1 MDDGRADFLVV
12 GGGIAGASAAAWLAR
27 RGRTIVL
34 ERESQP
40 GYHATGRS
48 AALYTEHYGNATV
61 RALTRASGRFLKAPP
76 AGFAEHPV
84 LTPRGLL
91 FLAQP
96 GQMAALAELEK
107 QMRAAGA
114 DPRAL
119 AWPQAMARV
128 PILSPDYGAAALLDP
143 DAMDIDVHGLMQGY
157 LRSFRGAGG
166 TLVCEAEVTAL
177 DHSGGTWTATTT
189 RGRFAA
195 PVVINAAGAWADSL
209 AGLAGLPPLAVAP
222 LRRSLAIVAAPQG
235 ATVSDWPM
243 VNDVEEQFYLKPD
256 AGRLLLSPGD
266 ETPSPACDAQP
277 DDLDLAIAVDRVE
290 QATTLKVRRIL
301 QRWAGL
307 RSFAPDRTP
316 VAGFDPLAQGF
327 FWLAGQGGYGI
338 QTSAALGPFAAALAA
353 GEEPPA
359 EVIAEGADAGALSP
373 GRLR

>member
-91 FLAQP
+91 FLARP

-114 DPRAL
+114 NPRAL

-128 PILSPDYGAAALLDP
+128 PILSPDYERRRCSTP
-143 DAMDIDVHGLMQGY
+143 T
-157 LRSFRGAGG
+157 R
-166 TLVCEAEVTAL
+166 
-177 DHSGGTWTATTT
+177 WTST
-189 RGRFAA
+189 
-195 PVVINAAGAWADSL
+195 S
-209 AGLAGLPPLAVAP
+209 
-222 LRRSLAIVAAPQG
+222 
-235 ATVSDWPM
+235 TV
-243 VNDVEEQFYLKPD
+243 
-256 AGRLLLSPGD
+256 
-266 ETPSPACDAQP
+266 
-277 DDLDLAIAVDRVE
+277 
-290 QATTLKVRRIL
+290 
-301 QRWAGL
+301 
-307 RSFAPDRTP
+307 
-316 VAGFDPLAQGF
+316 
-327 FWLAGQGGYGI
+327 
-338 QTSAALGPFAAALAA
+338 
-353 GEEPPA
+353 
-359 EVIAEGADAGALSP
+359 
-373 GRLR
+373 